1 MSATADVIP
10 PLAIV
15 GRHAYTPPFPPS
27 LPRRRPSP
35 DHRRPPIPLTADSSR
50 CQTPSMR
57 AAADVISP
65 LTVDHRFAPP
75 DRRREQQV
83 QDITLA
89 LALALASLEVI
100 TWDKTTTH
108 VKHAQLHGLHSSTIP
123 FSKLCCTEQQVQ
135 DITLALALALASL
148 EVITWDKTTTHVK
161 HAQSCFPFAT
171 LETFDPFEAGWVLGC
186 FKGITACQNSRD
198 VRIKSQLMIKKMGD
212 RGVQ

>member
-108 VKHAQLHGLHSSTIP
+108 VKHAQ
-123 FSKLCCTEQQVQ
+123 
-135 DITLALALALASL
+135 
-148 EVITWDKTTTHVK
+148 
-161 HAQSCFPFAT
+161 SCFPFAT